1 MSFQI
6 RPLLTQDEYRA
17 FQQLEQEVWPNSQMM
32 PNAMLLMVQKNGG
45 LVLGAFDVSPQ
56 ESGERLIGLLLG
68 FIGLTPQGKVKHC
81 SHMVGVHPQH
91 QNQRV
96 GYRLKMAQREHVLA
110 QGIDLVTWTFDPLQS
125 RNAYLNL
132 RKLGAV
138 CNAYLPNHYG
148 EMQDGLNVGVSSDRF
163 QVDWNIASQHVSDRL
178 SGVST
183 GDSLS
188 ALQATGVSIVN
199 PFSPDQLPAVPPT
212 VYSIESERLLI
223 QVPADFQA
231 IRSAD
236 ITLACAWREHSRA
249 LFETAFAAGY
259 AAIDLLHEQG
269 NSYYLLQR
277 DWEPS

>member
-1 MSFQI
+1 MSIQI

-45 LVLGAFDVSPQ
+45 LVLGAFDVSPR
-56 ESGERLIGLLLG
+56 ESNERLIGLLLG

-183 GDSLS
+183 DDSLS
-188 ALQATGVSIVN
+188 ALQATGVPIVN

-236 ITLACAWREHSRA
+236 IPLACAWREHSRA

>member
-17 FQQLEQEVWPNSQMM
+17 FQRLEQEVWPNTQPMR
-32 PNAMLLMVQKNGG
+32 NDVLLMAQKNGG
-45 LVLGAFDVSPQ
+45 LVLGAFEVSPQ
-56 ESGERLIGLLLG
+56 VSGEQLIGLLFG

-132 RKLGAV
+132 RKLGVV
-138 CNAYLPNHYG
+138 CHTYLPNHYG

-163 QVDWNIASQHVSDRL
+163 QVDWHIASQHVSDRL

-188 ALQATGVSIVN
+188 ALQATGVPIVN
-199 PFSPDQLPAVPPT
+199 PFSLDQLPAVPPT
-212 VYSIESERLLI
+212 DYSIESERLLI
-223 QVPADFQA
+223 QIPADFQA

-236 ITLACAWREHSRA
+236 ITLACSWREHTRA
-249 LFETAFAAGY
+249 LFETALAAGY
-259 AAIDLLHEQG
+259 IAIDLLHEQG

-277 DWEPS
+277 DWEPT

>member
-1 MSFQI
+1 MSIQI

-17 FQQLEQEVWPNSQMM
+17 FQRLEQGVWPNTQPMRTDV
-32 PNAMLLMVQKNGG
+32 LLMAQKNGG
-45 LVLGAFDVSPQ
+45 LVLGAFDVSPR
-56 ESGERLIGLLLG
+56 ESGERLIGILFG

-81 SHMVGVHPQH
+81 SHMVGVHPQN

-96 GYRLKMAQREHVLA
+96 GYQLKMAQREHVLA

-138 CNAYLPNHYG
+138 CHTYLPNHYG
-148 EMQDGLNVGVSSDRF
+148 EMQDGLNMGVSSDRF
-163 QVDWNIASQHVSDRL
+163 QVDWHITSQHVSDRL
-178 SGVST
+178 SGIST

-188 ALQATGVSIVN
+188 ALQAIGVPIVN
-199 PFSPDQLPAVPPT
+199 PFSPDQLPAVRPT
-212 VYSIESERLLI
+212 VYPSESDRLLI

-236 ITLACAWREHSRA
+236 ITLACTWRDHTRA

>member
-1 MSFQI
+1 MSIQI
-6 RPLLTQDEYRA
+6 RPLLTQIEYRA
-17 FQQLEQEVWPNSQMM
+17 FQRLEQEVWPNTQPM
-32 PNAMLLMVQKNGG
+32 PNHVLLMAQKNGG
-45 LVLGAFDVSPQ
+45 LVLGAFDVSPR
-56 ESGERLIGLLLG
+56 ESGERLIGLLFG
-68 FIGLTPQGKVKHC
+68 FIGLTLEGKVKHC

-138 CNAYLPNHYG
+138 CNTYLPNHYG

-163 QVDWNIASQHVSDRL
+163 QVDWHIASQRVSDRL

-188 ALQATGVSIVN
+188 ALQAKGVPIVN
-199 PFSPDQLPAVPPT
+199 PYSPDQLPAVPST
-212 VYSIESERLLI
+212 VYSMESERLLI
-223 QVPADFQA
+223 QTPADFQA

-236 ITLACAWREHSRA
+236 ITLACAWREHTRA

-259 AAIDLLHEQG
+259 IAVDLLHEQG
-269 NSYYLLQR
+269 CSHYLLQT